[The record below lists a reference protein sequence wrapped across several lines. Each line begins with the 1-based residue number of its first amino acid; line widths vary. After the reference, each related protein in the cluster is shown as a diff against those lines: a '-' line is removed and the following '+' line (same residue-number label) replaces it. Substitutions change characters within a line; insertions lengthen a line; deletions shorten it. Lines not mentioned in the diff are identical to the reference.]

1 MKTSKINEPITNAPI
16 LFEENLSLPEISY
29 YAKHS
34 GRFSYPDDP
43 ELDGIHIHDDYEIY
57 VHVNGNGAFLVD
69 NNVYPLHRG
78 DVILTKPGDVHV
90 FIVNDASMTEYFCL
104 WLSPACGSRLLAFT
118 HGDGFCPHLT
128 FSEEIGEQLLRL
140 LHRITAEDDRPWE
153 LEKISTVLQIVL
165 LLADRTVHTPH
176 APLPLPEEMKRIIEY
191 VDREFR
197 HISGV
202 GDIATHFN
210 ISPATLNRR
219 FRQYIHVSPQ
229 EFVKAKRLAFAKK
242 LLDSGATVTESCMQS
257 GFSDCS
263 YFISV
268 FKKKFGETPHSYQRR
283 ETSGIR
289 QK

>member
-1 MKTSKINEPITNAPI
+1 MSAEPLKPSVPTEHIFLKDHLHLPDIT
-16 LFEENLSLPEISY
+16 Y
-29 YAKHS
+29 YARKKNQY
-34 GRFSYPDDP
+34 FYPDDP
-43 ELDGIHIHDDYEIY
+43 RLDGIHIHDDYEIY
-57 VHVNGNGAFLVD
+57 IHIKGDSSFLVD
-69 NNVYPLHRG
+69 NKVYPLHRG